1 MNKAT
6 FAAGCFWG
14 IQKTFD
20 NTPGVLNTTVGYT
33 GGHKIKPSY
42 EQICHG
48 DTGHAE
54 AVEVTFD
61 PNVISFNQLLNIFWH
76 MHDPTSLNRQ
86 GPDIG
91 FQYRS
96 AIFYHDEEQHKQIIE
111 SKTMLETSKP
121 YFGKITTQIAP
132 ASDFYP
138 AEDYHQKYYLK
149 HGGDN
154 C

>member
-1 MNKAT
+1 MSKAT
-6 FAAGCFWG
+6 FSAGCFWG
-14 IQKTFD
+14 VQKTFD
-20 NTPGVLNTTVGYT
+20 HVPGVISTTVGYT
-33 GGHKIKPSY
+33 GGHTANPSY
-42 EQICHG
+42 EQVCHG

-54 AVEVTFD
+54 SIEIVFD
-61 PNVISFNQLLNIFWH
+61 PNTVTYQQLLDVFWH

-91 FQYRS
+91 TQYRS
-96 AIFYHDEEQHKQIIE
+96 AVFFHDAEQEQEILASKAKLEELK
-111 SKTMLETSKP
+111 

-132 ASDFYP
+132 AGQFYP

-149 HGGDN
+149 HGGDY